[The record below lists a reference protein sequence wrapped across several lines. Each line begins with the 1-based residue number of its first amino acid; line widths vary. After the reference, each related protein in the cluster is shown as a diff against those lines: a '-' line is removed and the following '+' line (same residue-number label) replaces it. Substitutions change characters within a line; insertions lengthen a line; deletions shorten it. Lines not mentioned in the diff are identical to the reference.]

1 MLASLTALG
10 WLFMLVS
17 CIGVTWLM
25 IWCFRK
31 VLSWGDEPDLPAGLG
46 P

>member
-1 MLASLTALG
+1 MIASLTPLG

-25 IWCFRK
+25 IWCFKK
-31 VLSWGDEPDLPAGLG
+31 VLGAPDEPELPTGLG